1 MNKIMEAMTSTIA
14 TTTTATTTATT
25 TTTTNNAVNI
35 DDETHNHVVVRVD
48 RDTHDRR
55 EEQNQ

>member
-1 MNKIMEAMTSTIA
+1 MSRSLAPLGAPLRSSPTYTVVTI
-14 TTTTATTTATT
+14 
-25 TTTTNNAVNI
+25 V

-55 EEQNQ
+55 EDRQEGTTDD

>member
-1 MNKIMEAMTSTIA
+1 MTTY
-14 TTTTATTTATT
+14 TVT
-25 TTTTNNAVNI
+25 VVI

>member
-1 MNKIMEAMTSTIA
+1 MTTY
-14 TTTTATTTATT
+14 TVT
-25 TTTTNNAVNI
+25 VVI
-35 DDETHNHVVVRVD
+35 DDETRNSVVVRVD